1 MTTPEPADPG
11 PSYPGGQQPSP
22 GYQGSPGTT
31 PAPHADEQSTPPLPP
46 VYLPPE
52 YPTAQYPADPYAAEQ
67 YPADPYATQQFAA
80 APPYPNGYAEQGYG
94 QPGYG
99 QTPYGQPQ
107 YGVPGYGQPSAA
119 PFGVDP
125 ISGLPYSDK
134 SKVAAGLLSIF
145 FGFFG
150 IGRFYAGHTGL
161 GIAQLAVNI
170 ALTLLTLGL
179 WLFAAWIWPLVD
191 GIVLLAGNPRDQ
203 YGRPLR

>member
-1 MTTPEPADPG
+1 MTTPDPADPG
-11 PSYPGGQQPSP
+11 SPNQGDQQPHP
-22 GYQGSPGTT
+22 GLHDPSGPT
-31 PAPHADEQSTPPLPP
+31 PTPPAGEQSTPPLPP
-46 VYLPPE
+46 VHLPTEYL
-52 YPTAQYPADPYAAEQ
+52 TAQYPADPYPTEQ
-67 YPADPYATQQFAA
+67 YPADPYAIPQYPASPQYTSGYPQQ
-80 APPYPNGYAEQGYG
+80 GYAQH
-94 QPGYG
+94 GYG
-99 QTPYGQPQ
+99 QTQYGGPQ
-107 YGVPGYGQPSAA
+107 YGAPGYGQPSPA
-119 PFGVDP
+119 PFGFDP
-125 ISGLPYSDK
+125 ITGLPYSDK

-170 ALTLLTLGL
+170 ALTLFTLGL